1 MLLKKYEIKKPTNHK
16 ISEDKD
22 SEFNNRSMK
31 SWLEKSN
38 KEMYLTYNEGKS
50 VTAKRFIRKK

>member
-1 MLLKKYEIKKPTNHK
+1 MLLKKYEIIKTTNHK

-31 SWLEKSN
+31 SWLEKST
-38 KEMYLTYNEGKS
+38 KEMYLMYNEGKP
-50 VTAKRFIRKK
+50 VAAKRFIRKK